1 VRYARTRAE
10 ETVIYRSFSMRTL
23 PLIYLLLAALPVMS
37 DEAPRGIRVSGSGSV
52 DALPDRATVVLGI
65 DARNP
70 SLAAARQRVA
80 RVARDFLDLV
90 ERLGIP
96 DRSVTSTGAN
106 LRPEYR
112 WDNESR
118 EQRFIGYQV
127 QRQLVV
133 QLEDLDL
140 LGELIEG
147 AVDSGVNQVSPPQLD
162 SSRRKDYE
170 RQALAAAA
178 LDARANAEV
187 LAKSLNAGLGELR
200 SIEAMQSVPGPRPM
214 MRAGAVAMEADSA
227 VETYQAGELRFEA
240 RVNAEFGIAEP

>member
-1 VRYARTRAE
+1 
-10 ETVIYRSFSMRTL
+10 MRIL
-23 PLIYLLLAALPVMS
+23 ALICLLLAALPVMS
-37 DEAPRGIRVSGSGSV
+37 DEAPRSIRVNGSGSIN
-52 DALPDRATVVLGI
+52 ALPDRATVVLGI

-70 SLAAARQRVA
+70 SLATARQQVA
-80 RVARDFLDLV
+80 RVAGDFLELV

-96 DRSVTSTGAN
+96 NRSVTSTGAN

-112 WDNESR
+112 WDKERR
-118 EQRFIGYQV
+118 EQRFVGYVV

-133 QLEDLDL
+133 QLEDLEL

-187 LAKSLNAGLGELR
+187 LATSLDAELGELR
-200 SIEAMQSVPGPRPM
+200 NVEAVQNFGGPRPM
-214 MRAGAVAMEADSA
+214 MRAGAMAMEAESA
-227 VETYQAGELRFEA
+227 AETYQAGELRFEA
-240 RVNAEFGIAEP
+240 RVNAEFGIGAD

>member
-1 VRYARTRAE
+1 M
-10 ETVIYRSFSMRTL
+10 RSL
-23 PLIYLLLAALPVMS
+23 VLICLIFAALPVMS
-37 DEAPRGIRVSGSGSV
+37 DDAPRSIRVNGSGSV
-52 DALPDRATVVLGI
+52 DALPDRATVMLGI
-65 DARNP
+65 DARDS
-70 SLAAARQRVA
+70 SLSAAREQVA
-80 RVARDFLDLV
+80 RVAGDFLELV

-96 DRSVTSTGAN
+96 DRSVTATGAN

-112 WDNESR
+112 WDSERR
-118 EQRFIGYQV
+118 EQRFVGYQV

-147 AVDSGVNQVSPPQLD
+147 AVDAGINQVSPPQLD

-187 LAKSLNAGLGELR
+187 LAKTLDAGLGELR
-200 SIEAMQSVPGPRPM
+200 SIEALQNFGGPRPM
-214 MRAGAVAMEADSA
+214 MRAGAVAMEADGA
-227 VETYQAGELRFEA
+227 AETYQAGELRFEA
-240 RVNAEFGIAEP
+240 RVSAEFAIGND